1 MPATES
7 KLERLFYIDN
17 IRWLMIFF
25 VIVVHSAVIYGPV
38 GQFFG
43 FEDRSEELGPTEFL
57 LAFTN
62 ILLQSFFM
70 GILFLIAGYFVPNSL
85 ARKGRRRFIWDR
97 LKRLGIPALI
107 FMLILAPLINYP
119 TRLAP
124 EVSFSEFAVRY
135 YPNPIDWDSGPMWF
149 AIALLMF
156 SVAWAF
162 KPTGW
167 TFERLK
173 GPLTRTRVA
182 ILMALAVIVTFLVR
196 IPFPVNTDVWNMQLC
211 FFTQYVFLFVV
222 GVIAYHN
229 NWFSTIPNKDGRFY
243 MIVATATVILV
254 MFPILIAGGALDG
267 DLDAYNGGLTWQAF
281 GYALF
286 EQVFGISVCMCV
298 LVWFR
303 ERYNRQGWLEK
314 KLSDNAFTVYLFHP
328 PVVIGIASLM
338 LGLSLP
344 GILKFV
350 VLVAS
355 TTIITF
361 SLAELVLRR
370 IPGLRKVL

>member
-1 MPATES
+1 MPAAEP
-7 KLERLFYIDN
+7 KLGRLFYIDN

-43 FEDRSEELGPTEFL
+43 FEDRSEELGPSEFL
-57 LAFTN
+57 LALTS
-62 ILLQSFFM
+62 ILLQTFFM

-97 LKRLGIPALI
+97 FKRLGIPALI
-107 FMLILAPLINYP
+107 FMLFLAPLINYP
-119 TRLAP
+119 TRAAS
-124 EVSFSEFAVRY
+124 EVSFSEFAIRY
-135 YPNPIDWDSGPMWF
+135 YPNPVDWDSGPMWF
-149 AIALLMF
+149 AIALLLF

-162 KPTGW
+162 KPSGW
-167 TFERLK
+167 TFQRFK

-182 ILMALAVIVTFLVR
+182 ILITVAVIVTFLVR

-211 FFTQYVFLFVV
+211 FFTQYILLFVV

-229 NWFSTIPNKDGRFY
+229 NWLSTLSSKDGRFY
-243 MIVATATVILV
+243 MIVATASVFLI

-267 DLDAYNGGLTWQAF
+267 DLDAYNGGLKWQAI

-286 EQVFGISVCMCV
+286 EQVFGISVCMCM

-303 ERYNRQGWLEK
+303 EHYNRQGWLEK
-314 KLSDNAFTVYLFHP
+314 KLSDNAFTVYVFHP
-328 PVVIGIASLM
+328 PVVIGIASLL

-350 VLVAS
+350 VVVAS

-370 IPGLRKVL
+370 IPLLKKVL